1 LERGSLATLKDIR
14 LPLKIYNKSRINPNL
29 SRDDLSEGLLVVVE
43 NGESNPEGQTTT
55 FNLNTNYETT
65 YVPSA
70 PASPV
75 FSYSHEQEK

>member
-43 NGESNPEGQTTT
+43 NGESNPGR
-55 FNLNTNYETT
+55 
-65 YVPSA
+65 
-70 PASPV
+70 
-75 FSYSHEQEK
+75 EKQ